1 MSPNADVSFETNYKM
16 LKVAW
21 NQYNRDYQVNL

>member
-21 NQYNRDYQVNL
+21 NQYNCDNQVNL